1 MKRGTGLQTCSI
13 LNHYLEQVWRP
24 VPREMIITIDGPA
37 GAGKSTVA
45 RALAERLGYRYL
57 DTGAMYRA
65 VTLAALQANLS
76 ADDAD
81 KIAELASRINIVL
94 CEDRVLL
101 DGVDVTAAIRTPEV
115 TQLIHIAADNP
126 AVRDHLVELQR
137 CEAASGDIVCEG
149 RDQGTVAFPDADV
162 KFFVTATPAERARR
176 RQEDLRERGVELTLQ
191 QILAD
196 QTDRDQRDAERPVG
210 SLRKADDAVEVLTD
224 GLTVEQVV
232 AKLEAMVRGTTY

>member
-1 MKRGTGLQTCSI
+1 
-13 LNHYLEQVWRP
+13 
-24 VPREMIITIDGPA
+24 MIITIDGPA

-65 VTLAALQANLS
+65 VTLAALQANLT

-81 KIAELASRINIVL
+81 KIVELANRINIEL
-94 CEDRVLL
+94 QEDRVRL
-101 DGVDVTAAIRTPEV
+101 DGVDVTDAIRTPEV
-115 TQLIHIAADNP
+115 TQVIHIAADNA
-126 AVRDHLVELQR
+126 AVRDHLVQSQR
-137 CEAASGDIVCEG
+137 HEAASGDIVCEG

-176 RQEDLRERGVELTLQ
+176 RREDLRERGVDLTLA

-196 QTDRDQRDAERPVG
+196 QTDRDQRDAHRPVG
-210 SLRKADDAVEVLTD
+210 ALRKADDAIEVLTD
-224 GLTVEQVV
+224 GLTVQQVV
-232 AKLEAMVRGTTY
+232 DKLESIVRREAR